1 MKRFEKGLQND
12 GYNPLYT
19 SYWLLVKPS
28 TTIVMAS
35 YNGNF

>member
-1 MKRFEKGLQND
+1 MKSFEKGLHND

-19 SYWLLVKPS
+19 QYWSMVKPS
-28 TTIVMAS
+28 TTIAMAS